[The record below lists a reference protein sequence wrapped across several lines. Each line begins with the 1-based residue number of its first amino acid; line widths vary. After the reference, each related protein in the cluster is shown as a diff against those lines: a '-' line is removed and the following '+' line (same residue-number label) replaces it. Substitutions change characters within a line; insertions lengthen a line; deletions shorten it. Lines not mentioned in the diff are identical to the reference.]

1 MVAAVAELSGQ
12 AAARPVPAEVTQ
24 VRILIWHLHGS
35 WMTSFVQGPHDYLV
49 PVTPDR
55 GPFGLGRARTWD
67 WPARVVEVTPPNS
80 CAARP
85 SIMVVLQRPEELA
98 LAADVAGPGAGTGR
112 AGGVRRA

>member
-1 MVAAVAELSGQ
+1 M
-12 AAARPVPAEVTQ
+12 
-24 VRILIWHLHGS
+24 RILIWHLHGS

-67 WPARVVEVTPPNS
+67 WPASVVEVTPPQL
-80 CAARP
+80 RDTP
-85 SIMVVLQRPEELA
+85 VDMVVLQRPRRAGAGRCL
-98 LAADVAGPGAGTGR
+98 AGPGAGTGR